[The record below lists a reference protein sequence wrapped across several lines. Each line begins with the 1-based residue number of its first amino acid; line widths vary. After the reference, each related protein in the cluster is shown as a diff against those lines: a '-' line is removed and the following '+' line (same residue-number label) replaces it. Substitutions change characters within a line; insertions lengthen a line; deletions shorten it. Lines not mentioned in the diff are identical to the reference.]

1 MKPKG
6 KQGEL
11 WEEIN
16 RVLWE
21 EWDPIG
27 VGKHEWIRDE
37 YKSYVPSVFK
47 LLMQNES
54 TNIIAHRLNEQARV
68 SMGLQPDLE
77 HSLTIAKRLI
87 TLKEHFFKTI

>member
-6 KQGEL
+6 KQGEF

-16 RVLWE
+16 RILWE

-27 VGKHEWIRDE
+27 VGKHEWISDE
-37 YKSYVPSVFK
+37 YTYYVPSIFK

-54 TNIIAHRLNEQARV
+54 APIVAHRLNEITRV
-68 SMGLQPDLE
+68 SMGLQPDPE
-77 HSLTIAKRLI
+77 HNLSIAKRLI
-87 TLKEHFFKTI
+87 TLKEKFYK